1 MMRTLI
7 FGSKGQLGR
16 DLQQVFSRRGETI
29 GYDLPE
35 LDVSNNALV
44 RAVVTDFQPD
54 AIINAA
60 AYTQVDHAEDD
71 REGAF
76 RANEE
81 GARVVAAAAAA
92 QECPVVYYSTDYVF
106 DGTAT
111 TPYEPDTPE
120 CPLGVY
126 GASKA
131 AGEAATRAE
140 TAGKH
145 IILRTAWLY
154 GPGGSNFVEKILSA
168 AHARPELKVVDD
180 EMGSPTHTLD
190 LAWATEAALAEKA
203 YGTHHAVNSGWCT
216 RFAFAKAIIEMA
228 GLDTRVTPCKSTEFE
243 TKAERPAYSVL
254 STRTLE
260 EATGHKMR
268 AWQDALRDYMERRST
283 HS

>member
-1 MMRTLI
+1 MRTLI

-16 DLQQVFSRRGETI
+16 DLLQVFSRRGETL
-29 GYDLPE
+29 GFDLPE
-35 LDVSNNALV
+35 LDIANSTLV
-44 RAVVTDFQPD
+44 RAVASDFRPD

-60 AYTQVDHAEDD
+60 AYTQVDDAEDD
-71 REGAF
+71 RDGAY

-81 GARVVAAAAAA
+81 GARAVAQVASER
-92 QECPVVYYSTDYVF
+92 ECPLVLISTDYVF
-106 DGTAT
+106 DGTAS
-111 TPYEPDTPE
+111 TPYEPDAPE
-120 CPLGVY
+120 SPLGVY

-140 TAGKH
+140 CPARH

-154 GPGGSNFVEKILSA
+154 GPGGNNFVEKILALA
-168 AHARPELKVVDD
+168 ADRPELKVVSD
-180 EMGSPTHTLD
+180 ETGSPTHTLD
-190 LAWATEAALAEKA
+190 LAWAAEAALAAKA

-216 RFAFAKAIIEMA
+216 RLDFARAIIELA
-228 GLDTRVTPCKSTEFE
+228 GLDTRLKPCKSSEFPS
-243 TKAERPAYSVL
+243 KAQRPAYSVL

-283 HS
+283 QS